1 MSGLSEEYPEAI
13 SFMCGMI
20 LMYKR
25 RKKSK
30 VGLIRRLLQG
40 EKLKSEYA

>member
-13 SFMCGMI
+13 SFMYRMI
-20 LMYKR
+20 LMYKG

-40 EKLKSEYA
+40 ERLKPEYA